1 MQYITHMSAWIFYCK
16 KPVNANRNT
25 KLKTNTYVTN
35 IVEHQ
40 EILEEIR
47 SGNKYFWFKKKKKQ
61 YQKQPCQISM
71 AIKISWKTYHI
82 YDFLYIYNYG
92 CTFFLRKQILSI
104 KWLLHHL
111 HESSCTLFSG
121 HAVFPYF
128 NSMSDNILIFTWLIN
143 STRCQNANERKS
155 LIVRCL
161 QIALLDM
168 CGDFFWLFFYN
179 IRC

>member
-47 SGNKYFWFKKKKKQ
+47 SGNKYFWFLKKSNTKSNRVKFLWQ
-61 YQKQPCQISM
+61 QKF
-71 AIKISWKTYHI
+71 SWKTYHI

-92 CTFFLRKQILSI
+92 CTFFLRKQILST

-121 HAVFPYF
+121 HAGFPYS

>member
-1 MQYITHMSAWIFYCK
+1 MQYITHVNAWIFYCK

-47 SGNKYFWFKKKKKQ
+47 SGNKYFWFKKKK
-61 YQKQPCQISM
+61 
-71 AIKISWKTYHI
+71 AIPKATVSNFYGNKN
-82 YDFLYIYNYG
+82 FLKDIYNYG
-92 CTFFLRKQILSI
+92 CTFFLRKQILST

-121 HAVFPYF
+121 HAVFPYS

>member
-1 MQYITHMSAWIFYCK
+1 MQT
-16 KPVNANRNT
+16 
-25 KLKTNTYVTN
+25 
-35 IVEHQ
+35 
-40 EILEEIR
+40 EIQSIC
-47 SGNKYFWFKKKKKQ
+47 NKYCWTSRDLGRNKIRKQVLLIFKKKQ

-71 AIKISWKTYHI
+71 AIKFSWKTYHI

-92 CTFFLRKQILSI
+92 CTFFLRKQILST

-121 HAVFPYF
+121 HAGFPYS